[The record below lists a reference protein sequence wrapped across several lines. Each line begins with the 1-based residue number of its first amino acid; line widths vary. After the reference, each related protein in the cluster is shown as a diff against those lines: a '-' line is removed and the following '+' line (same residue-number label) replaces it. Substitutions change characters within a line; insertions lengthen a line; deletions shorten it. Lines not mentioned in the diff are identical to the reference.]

1 MNQQPPVL
9 TAKELSVI
17 NEAEELA
24 ELRQRPAFKRIHA
37 VLQSVADAAR
47 TEMEQNGD
55 PRWDGILV
63 RAYRERKRVVDFLM
77 QYMDAVIANRR
88 STVIELLK
96 SMGVS
101 EEAALRNQDMSL
113 SFLTEHGGPLEQENN
128 TNGH

>member
-1 MNQQPPVL
+1 MNTTPKL
-9 TAKELSVI
+9 TAKELSVL

-24 ELRQRPAFKRIHA
+24 EMRQRPAFQRIA
-37 VLQSVADAAR
+37 TVLQSVADAAR

-63 RAYRERKRVVDFLM
+63 RAYRERKRVVDFLQ
-77 QYMDAVIANRR
+77 QYIDAVIANRR

-96 SMGVS
+96 SMGVP
-101 EEAALRNQDMSL
+101 EDVAERNQDMSL
-113 SFLTEHGGPLEQENN
+113 SFLMQQGGPLEQAEN